1 MQGQIIIGNSGIY
14 NISNFFP
21 NCRTSSLVIRI
32 LRLSRKY
39 RFFYP
44 FVFPWIR
51 IPHQNNPNI
60 TEPKQTSR
68 DPSCRIAINAITP
81 FKKHVTPAIK
91 YTAVTFHTAGAGE
104 SCNSRPLV
112 YNPQNISQ
120 TINSDA
126 FEMKRKNKTA
136 AVAAELGHCS
146 F

>member
-1 MQGQIIIGNSGIY
+1 VQGQIIIGNSGIY
-14 NISNFFP
+14 ISNFFP
-21 NCRTSSLVIRI
+21 NCRASSLVLRI

-51 IPHQNNPNI
+51 IPHHNNPKT

-68 DPSCRIAINAITP
+68 DPSCRIAIYAITP
-81 FKKHVTPAIK
+81 FKKQVTPAIE
-91 YTAVTFHTAGAGE
+91 YTAITFHTPGSRE
-104 SCNSRPLV
+104 SCTSRPLV

-126 FEMKRKNKTA
+126 LEMKRKNKTP
-136 AVAAELGHCS
+136 AVAAESGHCS